1 MRPPADAPRLRDY
14 AQLLSRYWVV
24 IALATALSA
33 GAGWLV
39 WHHERNYVASVKFLV
54 VTPGGAQPFD
64 AFYGNLTAISR
75 TVTYQDLAHN
85 PQVILRT
92 EDDLGRSQD
101 QTALVK
107 RIAVVPTQSA
117 VFDVLVSATDPAAAK
132 DTANV
137 LARNMVQVSNEVQK
151 ADNAAAGLV
160 LIDAASGAADARGK
174 ATSLMLTGA
183 ILGLLTSVLL
193 VFAYALA
200 RGSVNDRRQVAR
212 IAESVGKGRE

>member
-1 MRPPADAPRLRDY
+1 MRPPADAPRLNDY
-14 AQLLSRYWVV
+14 RRLLSRYWVIFLV
-24 IALATALSA
+24 TTIVSA

-39 WHHERNYVASVKFLV
+39 WHQERNYVALVKFLV

-75 TVTYQDLAHN
+75 RVTYQDLAHN

-92 EDDLGRSQD
+92 EDELGLSQS

-107 RIAVVPTQSA
+107 RVVVVPTQSA
-117 VFDVLVSATDPAAAK
+117 VFDVMVSATDPTAAR

-151 ADNAAAGLV
+151 ADSAAAGLV
-160 LIDAASGAADARGK
+160 LVDAASGAADARGK

-183 ILGLLTSVLL
+183 ILGFLSSALLIL
-193 VFAYALA
+193 AYALA
-200 RGSVNDRRQVAR
+200 RGTVNGREQIAR
-212 IAESVGKGRE
+212 ITASVVKVRR